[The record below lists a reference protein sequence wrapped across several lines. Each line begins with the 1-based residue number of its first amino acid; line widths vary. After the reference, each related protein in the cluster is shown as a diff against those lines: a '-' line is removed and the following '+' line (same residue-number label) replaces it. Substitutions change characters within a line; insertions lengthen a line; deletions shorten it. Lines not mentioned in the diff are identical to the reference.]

1 MSGYDYRP
9 FLPSPEAS
17 KIAGPTARAHAE
29 ARLKSPRAQG
39 LFANWERL
47 FSEPFVGIT
56 TAGTAIP
63 DIYKVQPEGAPTRAM
78 IEAVNALLVEQ
89 LLARWSDVKVVLA
102 ADGRAGLA
110 QARTVRPD
118 LVLLDLQLPDIDG
131 VELLGV
137 LRAEPAMAGV
147 PVVVLTADA
156 MPEDVARARAAG
168 AADYW
173 TKPLDFQRALADI
186 AELLHARRR

>member
-78 IEAVNALLVEQ
+78 IEAVNALLVLMSDEQ
-89 LLARWSDVKVVLA
+89 KKSSCFPIDSPQWRHWQNTELYVEHYGLRLDEVSETLRDGVMAVLA
-102 ADGRAGLA
+102 ANSLNFMFYA
-110 QARTVRPD
+110 P
-118 LVLLDLQLPDIDG
+118 
-131 VELLGV
+131 LGC
-137 LRAEPAMAGV
+137 
-147 PVVVLTADA
+147 
-156 MPEDVARARAAG
+156 MP
-168 AADYW
+168 
-173 TKPLDFQRALADI
+173 
-186 AELLHARRR
+186 

>member
-78 IEAVNALLVEQ
+78 IVSSVAPPMSCWMLVRTVTRARI
-89 LLARWSDVKVVLA
+89 LSSTPFLATAERVDLPLPRSEI
-102 ADGRAGLA
+102 GRAH
-110 QARTVRPD
+110 V
-118 LVLLDLQLPDIDG
+118 
-131 VELLGV
+131 
-137 LRAEPAMAGV
+137 
-147 PVVVLTADA
+147 
-156 MPEDVARARAAG
+156 
-168 AADYW
+168 
-173 TKPLDFQRALADI
+173 
-186 AELLHARRR
+186 